1 MNERGKVGLRSRERD
16 TVIIELREELV
27 VIEVLP
33 KEIYIRAQ

>member
-1 MNERGKVGLRSRERD
+1 MGLRSRERD